1 MARRRFFVDRVHD
14 GRAEFAGD
22 EARHL
27 SRVLR
32 ATPGQRYEI
41 SDNHALFLAEITE
54 ATGRR
59 VVFRVVEPLEFTA
72 PPVEIT
78 LLAALIKFDRFEWI
92 VEKAT
97 ELGVATIVPMDCKR
111 SEKGLAKAA
120 EKRRERW
127 QRVAREASQQS
138 RRVHLPEIAEPA
150 AFKQAIAQPAKYR
163 FALEENPGAPPLL
176 TAAMSIERHQADTV
190 ALAVG
195 PEGGWT
201 DDERSLL
208 THAGFNAVSAG
219 FQIMRAETA
228 AVGALAVLTN
238 AWLAPIRI
246 EG

>member
-14 GRAEFAGD
+14 GRAELAGD

-32 ATPGQRYEI
+32 AASGQRYEI
-41 SDNHALFLAEITE
+41 SDNHALYLAEITE
-54 ATGRR
+54 VSAQL
-59 VVFRVVEPLEFTA
+59 VAFRVVEPLEFAA
-72 PPVEIT
+72 PPVAIT

-97 ELGVATIVPMDCKR
+97 ELGVAKIIPMDCER

-138 RRVHLPEIAEPA
+138 RRVQMPEIAAPA
-150 AFKQAIAQPAKYR
+150 PFEKAIAQPAKFH
-163 FALEENPGAPPLL
+163 FALEENPGAQPLI
-176 TAAMSIERHQADTV
+176 TAAMSIERRPADTV

-201 DDERSLL
+201 DDERARLASAAF
-208 THAGFNAVSAG
+208 TAVSAG
-219 FQIMRAETA
+219 FQIMRTETA
-228 AVGALAVLTN
+228 AVSALAVLTN

>member
-14 GRAEFAGD
+14 GRAELAGD

-32 ATPGQRYEI
+32 AAPGQRYEI
-41 SDNHALFLAEITE
+41 SDNHALYLAEIAEVT
-54 ATGRR
+54 AQR
-59 VVFRVVEPLEFTA
+59 VVFRMVEPLEFTA
-72 PPVEIT
+72 PPVAIT

-97 ELGVATIVPMDCKR
+97 ELGVAKIIPMDCER

-138 RRVHLPEIAEPA
+138 RRVHLPEITPPA
-150 AFKQAIAQPAKYR
+150 AFTQAIAQPARFR
-163 FALEENPGAPPLL
+163 FALEENPGAQPLL
-176 TAAMSIERHQADTV
+176 TAAMSSERRQRDTV

-208 THAGFNAVSAG
+208 ARAGFTAVSAG
-219 FQIMRAETA
+219 FQIMRTETA
-228 AVGALAVLTN
+228 AISALAVLTN
-238 AWLAPIRI
+238 AWLRL
-246 EG
+246 E

>member
-14 GRAEFAGD
+14 GRAELAGD
-22 EARHL
+22 DARHL

-32 ATPGQRYEI
+32 ASPGQRYEI
-41 SDNHALFLAEITE
+41 SDNHALYLAEITE
-54 ATGRR
+54 ATAQR
-59 VVFRVVEPLEFTA
+59 VVFRIIEALEFA
-72 PPVEIT
+72 PPPVAIT

-97 ELGVATIVPMDCKR
+97 ELGVAKIIPMNCER
-111 SEKGLAKAA
+111 SEKGLAQAA

-138 RRVHLPEIAEPA
+138 RRVNLPEIAAPA
-150 AFKQAIAQPAKYR
+150 AFQPALKAPAKYR

-176 TAAMSIERHQADTV
+176 TATLSIDRHAGDAV

-201 DDERSLL
+201 DDERAHLAR
-208 THAGFNAVSAG
+208 AGFTAVSAG
-219 FQIMRAETA
+219 FQIMRTEA
-228 AVGALAVLTN
+228 AAISALAVLTN
-238 AWLAPIRI
+238 AWLAAIRI
-246 EG
+246 EA